1 MLCCVGGV
9 RGKDDGCWRGV
20 GGGGH
25 ASAYASDARH
35 VCAGSVRASHGGRK
49 AEGSATARK
58 QSASARSG
66 SPSDGTRTPS
76 PAHPPSTPPP
86 RSQQIEFGGEC
97 HISGRPYTVFRWKPG
112 PNARYKKTIICQ
124 DVAKARNV
132 CQVCLLDLKYGVP
145 TQVRDA
151 ALGAARDELAAKSA
165 VGIEYQLT
173 QAARDGTLGAEY
185 LEAGGGG
192 GGAVAALPGTSAL
205 AALPAPGDGTTDAA
219 TPVAGGRAMLE
230 RLARRPHYY
239 QRNAAK
245 LCTFFA
251 KGECKRGAA
260 CPYRHD
266 LPSTG
271 PLSNQ
276 KIKDRYY
283 GVNDPVAAAVLA
295 REVDRARIAPPGDTS
310 ITTLVVG
317 GLSPLATEA
326 DVRTAFSAHGDL
338 ASVVLRPDRR
348 AAFVTF
354 VTRAGAEAAAGALA
368 GRLAFHGEPAKLAW
382 GKPVAG
388 GALPAPGGPRS
399 AYPSMDPSRA
409 GATPAAAAPKRAAEE
424 GEGGGGKKTRGE

>member
-1 MLCCVGGV
+1 MG
-9 RGKDDGCWRGV
+9 RGKRGKGRRVLAWGWRP
-20 GGGGH
+20 H
-25 ASAYASDARH
+25 ASAHTWHGRQAWCVRGTLDAGR
-35 VCAGSVRASHGGRK
+35 VAHGERGRRGRRN
-49 AEGSATARK
+49 AQRQRPGVSTVP
-58 QSASARSG
+58 QRS
-66 SPSDGTRTPS
+66 PTHP
-76 PAHPPSTPPP
+76 HPPPTHL
-86 RSQQIEFGGEC
+86 QIEFGGEC

-151 ALGAARDELAAKSA
+151 ALGVARDELAAKSA

-173 QAARDGTLGAEY
+173 QASRDGTLGAEY

-192 GGAVAALPGTSAL
+192 AVAALPGTSAV

-219 TPVAGGRAMLE
+219 APAAGGRAMLE

-260 CPYRHD
+260 CPYRHA
-266 LPSTG
+266 LPTTG
-271 PLSNQ
+271 PLSTQ

-326 DVRTAFSAHGDL
+326 DVRSAFSAHGDL
-338 ASVVLRPDRR
+338 ASVVPRPDRR

-354 VTRAGAEAAAGALA
+354 VTRAGAEAAAASLA

-382 GKPVAG
+382 GKPVAA
-388 GALPAPGGPRS
+388 GALPAPGPLS

-409 GATPAAAAPKRAAEE
+409 GAAPAVAPKRAAEE
-424 GEGGGGKKTRGE
+424 GEGGGGKRTRGE